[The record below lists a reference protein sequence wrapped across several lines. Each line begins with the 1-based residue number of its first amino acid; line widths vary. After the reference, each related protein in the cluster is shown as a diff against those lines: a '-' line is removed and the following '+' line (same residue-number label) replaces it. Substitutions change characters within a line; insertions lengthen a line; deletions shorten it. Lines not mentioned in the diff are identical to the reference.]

1 MLIVP
6 KARRCTPFTNPFHPI
21 PREDCENSEENTGPC
36 RLKKVFCTRESELR
50 IPQIGSLDEQQYSTD
65 IEDFESLRQEL
76 LRWRE
81 DLPPHLQLED
91 EVESEETAVSLS
103 NWERRQQS
111 SLRIRASRPI
121 SAH

>member
-1 MLIVP
+1 M
-6 KARRCTPFTNPFHPI
+6 
-21 PREDCENSEENTGPC
+21 
-36 RLKKVFCTRESELR
+36 
-50 IPQIGSLDEQQYSTD
+50 GSLDEQQYSTD

-91 EVESEETAVSLS
+91 EVESEETAASLS